1 MKFVNKEPHIGS
13 IIRIKSLLE
22 LKESAKKRDIK
33 SLNTIIS
40 PNSVYTIYDIV
51 KNGTEYIYRIKINRN
66 DNVYIYREEFDLI

>member
-22 LKESAKKRDIK
+22 LKESAKKRDIN
-33 SLNTIIS
+33 SLSTIIS

-51 KNGTEYIYRIKINRN
+51 KNGTEYIYRIKTNRN
-66 DNVYIYREEFDLI
+66 DNVDIYREEFDLI